1 MRQAQRI
8 ILAPA
13 EGEMRGLEAT
23 IDDVPLLW
31 LRLRLGLVSRSSRAV
46 KRIFDIAVALLLLG
60 SPAPICL
67 IVSLVIIRSG
77 GPIFFAHER
86 VGRGG
91 RIFKYLKFRTSLW
104 SDIVI
109 LLRMMPVTIAGQR
122 AC

>member
-13 EGEMRGLEAT
+13 EGEMCAFEST
-23 IDDVPLLW
+23 IDDVPLLQF
-31 LRLRLGLVSRSSRAV
+31 RPGLASHASQAV

-60 SPAPICL
+60 SLAPIGL
-67 IVSLVIIRSG
+67 IVSLMIIRSG

-91 RIFKYLKFRTSLW
+91 RIFKCFKFRTSLW

-109 LLRMMPVTIAGQR
+109 LFRTIPVVIAGHG
-122 AC
+122 AY

>member
-13 EGEMRGLEAT
+13 EGEMRALGAT
-23 IDDVPLLW
+23 IDDAPL
-31 LRLRLGLVSRSSRAV
+31 LRLRPGLVSRSSRAV

-60 SPAPICL
+60 SLAPIAL
-67 IVSLVIIRSG
+67 IVSLMIIRSG
-77 GPIFFAHER
+77 GRIFFAHKR

-91 RIFKYLKFRTSLW
+91 RIFKCFKFRTSLW

-109 LLRMMPVTIAGQR
+109 PFRTMPVVVTGHGAY
-122 AC
+122 

>member
-13 EGEMRGLEAT
+13 EREMRALEAT

-31 LRLRLGLVSRSSRAV
+31 FRRGLVSRSGRAV

-60 SPAPICL
+60 SLAPIAL
-67 IVSLVIIRSG
+67 IVSLMIIRSG

-91 RIFKYLKFRTSLW
+91 RIFKCFKFRTSLW

-109 LLRMMPVTIAGQR
+109 LLPTMPVVIAGQR
-122 AC
+122 AY